1 MTMSKPA
8 QILELERACGVE
20 FERLNPGE
28 WHHIAYDLN
37 DRGEV
42 VSLAVCGCGLRDAS
56 AIASFSYLT
65 ELYLM
70 GNHLS
75 DIIALADLKQLT
87 HLNLEDNNLKDISA
101 LAKLTNLT
109 DVILNGNYLNNVSAL
124 AELTRLMHLE
134 LEANELDD
142 ANVLSSLTKLR
153 LLNLGRNHIRDVS
166 ALANLNQLS
175 RLDLRNNKIV
185 SVPAELLQLPLRWR
199 VSGYGYTDLLLE
211 GNPLKHPPPE
221 VIEEGREA
229 IELYYRESKGDK
241 QELREAKLILLG
253 EPEAGKSS
261 IVRRLLYNE
270 FDPHGAS
277 TLGTDIHRWSFDAD
291 DGQSCKV
298 NIWDFGGQDIQQSI
312 HHLFLTRE
320 ALYLIVLDA
329 RRDESALPW
338 LQTINAFAGGSTV
351 LVAVN
356 QLDINKHPRLNER
369 ELRATYPNI
378 AGFFYTSCKYDNDP
392 GLARLF
398 AELQQRLQ
406 QLPSVS
412 APYPQKWFNVKQRLE
427 QEQQA
432 GRHYMS
438 MPAYHS
444 LCCDYGMTES
454 DSETFLSILDRVGT
468 VRWFRNFEYFDYQ
481 VFDPSWLTV
490 GLYHILMDSDIK
502 DRGGEVTRAQVQAIL
517 LSIGSDAGYSYTRED
532 VAFFI
537 EAIQYYKFA
546 FKVEHS
552 DGSSYYRVPKGF
564 KPNPP
569 SRVNF
574 ASYQDENYRQYV
586 VEFKSFAP
594 SWILHR
600 LLVSLARGVADD
612 PASGIPDELYWFYG
626 FVYHS
631 SEGEA
636 LVQLFEHERKLFI
649 SVPKDAP
656 NLYPLLRCFLIM
668 AFADSMEL
676 EMQEWLLFGAGNQSK
691 ASLRQLRRYAESGK
705 DIYEDNDTLEQA
717 RVSKLLSLFP
727 ENVANVDSESVLV
740 ALKQLK
746 GERQEDSKRIEEL
759 ATLVRELRE
768 QASARDQVH
777 TASKIKQKLD
787 WLHSIAQSSE
797 SAQKILHGLQ
807 SLVNWFSL

>member
-1 MTMSKPA
+1 MSKPA

-20 FERLNPGE
+20 LKQRTKLHWNSKAYRLNSRDEVAGLSLYRCGLE
-28 WHHIAYDLN
+28 NIEVLSDLGGLKELHLARN
-37 DRGEV
+37 NFSDLSALSGLLQLSHLDLRDNQLSDLSALRGLLRL
-42 VSLAVCGCGLRDAS
+42 VSLDLRENELKDLSHLSGLVRLE
-56 AIASFSYLT
+56 FLYLT
-65 ELYLM
+65 H
-70 GNHLS
+70 NQIS
-75 DIIALADLKQLT
+75 DIDWVSNLRQLVQLHLAHNQLI
-87 HLNLEDNNLKDISA
+87 NISA
-101 LAKLTNLT
+101 LAGSK
-109 DVILNGNYLNNVSAL
+109 
-124 AELTRLMHLE
+124 
-134 LEANELDD
+134 
-142 ANVLSSLTKLR
+142 SLR
-153 LLNLGRNHIRDVS
+153 RI
-166 ALANLNQLS
+166 
-175 RLDLRNNKIV
+175 DLRYNQIA
-185 SVPAELLQLPLRWR
+185 SVPAELLGLRLRWR
-199 VSGYGYTDLLLE
+199 ARSYGRGSLMLS
-211 GNPLKHPPPE
+211 GNPLQDPPPE

-253 EPEAGKSS
+253 EPDAGKSS

-270 FDPHGAS
+270 FDPSSAS

-291 DGQSCKV
+291 DGQVCKV

-338 LQTINAFAGGSTV
+338 LQTINAFASGSTV

-356 QLDINKHPRLNER
+356 QLDINKHPRLNEQ

-378 AGFFYTSCKYDNDP
+378 AGFFYTSCKYDNDH
-392 GLARLF
+392 GLSRLF
-398 AELQQRLQ
+398 TELQQSLQ

-444 LCCDYGMTES
+444 LCCDYGMAEA

-502 DRGGEVTRAQVQAIL
+502 DRGGEVDRAQIQAIL

-574 ASYQDENYRQYV
+574 ASYQGENYRQYV

-600 LLVSLARGVADD
+600 LLVSLARGVPDD
-612 PASGIPDELYWFYG
+612 PASGIFDELYWFYG

>member
-1 MTMSKPA
+1 MSKPA
-8 QILELERACGVE
+8 QILALERAYGVE
-20 FERLNPGE
+20 FERRDLDE

-37 DRGEV
+37 DSGDV
-42 VSLAVCGCGLRDAS
+42 VSLVLCGCGLRDAS
-56 AIASFSYLT
+56 AIASFSNLT

-75 DIIALADLKQLT
+75 DINALANLKKLT
-87 HLNLEDNNLKDISA
+87 YLNLEDNNLENISA

-109 DVILNGNYLNNVSAL
+109 YVNLNGNYLDDISTL
-124 AELTRLMHLE
+124 AGLKELIYLD
-134 LEANELDD
+134 LEANELNDVN
-142 ANVLSSLTKLR
+142 ALSSLTQLR
-153 LLNLGRNHIRDVS
+153 ILNLRRNHIRDVRS
-166 ALANLNQLS
+166 LVGLS
-175 RLDLRNNKIV
+175 RLIRLDLCDNQIA
-185 SVPAELLQLPLRWR
+185 SLPAELLRLSLHWR
-199 VSGYGYTDLLLE
+199 AGSDRYLEDLLL
-211 GNPLKHPPPE
+211 GDNPLQDPPPE

-229 IELYYRESKGDK
+229 IELYYRESKSDK

-261 IVRRLLYNE
+261 IVRRLLHNE
-270 FDPHGAS
+270 FDPHSAS

-338 LQTINAFAGGSTV
+338 LQTINAFAAGSTV

-356 QLDINKHPRLNER
+356 QLDINKHPRLNEQ

-378 AGFFYTSCKYDNDP
+378 AGFFYTSCKYDNDL

-406 QLPSVS
+406 QLPSVNS
-412 APYPQKWFNVKQRLE
+412 PYPQKWFSVKQRLE

-432 GRHYMS
+432 GRHFMS

-444 LCCDYGMTES
+444 LCCDYGMAEA

-502 DRGGEVTRAQVQAIL
+502 DRGGEVDRAQIQAIL

-574 ASYQDENYRQYV
+574 ASYQGENYRQYV

-600 LLVSLARGVADD
+600 LLVSLARGVPDD
-612 PASGIPDELYWFYG
+612 PASGIFDELYWFYG